1 MDLAS
6 FGLFLLASGA
16 VALAPGPST
25 LLVLSHALGRDA
37 RRPASLIAGAFFGN
51 LLLVLVTVSGISAL
65 LLASQTAFE
74 LLRWVGAGYLI
85 YLGLRTWFAPVELLQ
100 TGAVSDSAAYRALFV
115 QAFLTSVTNPKG
127 LVFYLAFLPLF
138 VSPGWPVQLQL
149 VILGGAYVLIFM
161 AALALYALAG
171 RRVARFFTS
180 ARVLRL
186 KNRVTGGLLIL
197 AGLSLLR
204 YQRP

>member
-6 FGLFLLASGA
+6 FGLFLLASA
-16 VALAPGPST
+16 AIAATPGPST
-25 LLVLSHALGRDA
+25 LLVLSHAIGRDA
-37 RRPASLIAGAFFGN
+37 KRPANLIAGAFCGN
-51 LLLVLVTVSGISAL
+51 LLLVAVTVSGISAV

-74 LLRWVGAGYLI
+74 LLRWLGAGYLI
-85 YLGLRTWFAPVELLQ
+85 YLGLRTWFAPVEPLEA
-100 TGAVSDSAAYRALFV
+100 TAAARRASYRALFV

-127 LVFYLAFLPLF
+127 LIFYFAFLPLF
-138 VSPGWPVQLQL
+138 VTPGWPLQAQLI
-149 VILGGAYVLIFM
+149 ILGGTYVLVFM

-171 RRVARFFTS
+171 RRLLRLFQSDWAV
-180 ARVLRL
+180 RL
-186 KNRVTGGLLIL
+186 KNRLTGGLLIL